1 METSSC
7 RYLVC
12 QTASLPFQIPVA
24 KNEISRRVNFIILS
38 EIEGPQCNPLNTSDI
53 FFFFFFLFLECKCV
67 I

>member
-24 KNEISRRVNFIILS
+24 KNEISRRVNFIIFYLKS
-38 EIEGPQCNPLNTSDI
+38 RVPNAIR
-53 FFFFFFLFLECKCV
+53 
-67 I
+67 